1 MKVENLNV
9 KRIKFRD
16 DITALRALAVISVLL
31 YHAEFQ
37 LFKGGWLGVDIFFVI
52 SGYLISNI
60 IFSELTNNLFSFN
73 NSLYFN
79 SPRLFF
85 KFLIIVDFV
94 QLYF

>member
-37 LFKGGWLGVDIFFVI
+37 LFKGGWLGVDIF
-52 SGYLISNI
+52 L
-60 IFSELTNNLFSFN
+60 
-73 NSLYFN
+73 LYRVTLY
-79 SPRLFF
+79 PILFF
-85 KFLIIVDFV
+85 LNLQIIHFHLRSFIEEEQKEYY
-94 QLYF
+94 QLLLQL